1 MNPKKSTNP
10 IILFIMLLT
19 VVIGFSAATA
29 YAKKPVPPPTLPTD
43 LADLVTEGT
52 AVDDQLSGI
61 SLTQDNSCTELG
73 TANTSVGDYLSS
85 IETVL
90 ASITAP
96 LTLDTASLTSLDE
109 LSNLAVSM
117 AGSARNLSLDVNT
130 ISGAADLVEYQA
142 SLAAMLRLS
151 DDIGTM
157 ADRILEMANMIL
169 LMADNIGLM
178 ADRILITQ
186 QLQSSNVVLTQASI
200 LATQQNIV
208 TLSSTL
214 DTLGF
219 NTALAGLVNSATLLS
234 AEMTGVTLTETNM
247 AIELSLI
254 ESSTTNYLNSVVA
267 LYTQMS
273 QASAGASFYINGD
286 TLLILGDLSG
296 IHAALAQSLE
306 GFAQAVNTLSPLT
319 ATPILSDATA
329 SMLRLA
335 TDIGIMSDRIM
346 EMVDNIIIM
355 ADNIGDMSDQIV
367 ETQNIQQTN
376 ITTTQNSL
384 VSAQSITVT
393 VISSQGL

>member
-1 MNPKKSTNP
+1 
-10 IILFIMLLT
+10 
-19 VVIGFSAATA
+19 
-29 YAKKPVPPPTLPTD
+29 
-43 LADLVTEGT
+43 
-52 AVDDQLSGI
+52 
-61 SLTQDNSCTELG
+61 
-73 TANTSVGDYLSS
+73 
-85 IETVL
+85 
-90 ASITAP
+90 
-96 LTLDTASLTSLDE
+96 
-109 LSNLAVSM
+109 
-117 AGSARNLSLDVNT
+117 
-130 ISGAADLVEYQA
+130 
-142 SLAAMLRLS
+142 
-151 DDIGTM
+151 
-157 ADRILEMANMIL
+157 MANLIL

-186 QLQSSNVVLTQASI
+186 QLQSSNVALTQASI
-200 LATQQNIV
+200 LTTQQNIV
-208 TLSSTL
+208 ALSSTL

-234 AEMTGVTLTETNM
+234 TEMTGVTLTETNM

-267 LYTQMS
+267 LYTQMA

-296 IHAALAQSLE
+296 IHAALAQSLD

-319 ATPILSDATA
+319 STPILSDATA

-355 ADNIGDMSDQIV
+355 ADNIGDMSARIV

-393 VISSQGL
+393 VIATQGL